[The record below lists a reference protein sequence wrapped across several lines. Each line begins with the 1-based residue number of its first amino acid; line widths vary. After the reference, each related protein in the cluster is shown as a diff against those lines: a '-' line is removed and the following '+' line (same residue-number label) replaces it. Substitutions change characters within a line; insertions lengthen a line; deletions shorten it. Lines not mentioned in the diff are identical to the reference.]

1 MRRRPPRSTRTDTL
15 FPYTTLFRSAGQRA
29 GDGIARLA
37 EIAAVQKNGALLI
50 MGRPVLFIEEAGR
63 DIEAVVQQAGLRL
76 DLLGQGARALPR
88 PVDEFQHRQIEAV
101 DILGAVAATGI
112 ALIAEDIL
120 QGQEIRDLKLG
131 SVDDPDLD
139 RKSTRL
145 NSSH

>member
-1 MRRRPPRSTRTDTL
+1 MSRSGVQRGLSGPVGWGLLMGDAVRRAALAKGDPCARIAREAAIGAWL
-15 FPYTTLFRSAGQRA
+15 CHGAGQRA

-76 DLLGQGARALPR
+76 DLLGQGAR
-88 PVDEFQHRQIEAV
+88 
-101 DILGAVAATGI
+101 
-112 ALIAEDIL
+112 
-120 QGQEIRDLKLG
+120 
-131 SVDDPDLD
+131 D